1 MSRRNAFEWE
11 QYDRSEID
19 TPPGAGWSA
28 GWGDTVK
35 EKPDGGISSPPTT
48 TELPRIDTVAM
59 FRPAERK
66 KRNRDWEKRNPLSK
80 YRGVSPDVHH
90 GIKEI
95 SGQLSVGLSEVA
107 RAFLEYGLSLYH
119 AKKIRMSPS
128 LKEGRF
134 TLYPNNSNWTDH
146 RAWLKSKEINAS
158 RGSHKP
164 LGKSK
169 QQRKDQRRWEQE
181 VAYRIPREV
190 HSAVKEVADHLD
202 VPVGEVVMAFF
213 NQSMDD
219 YRTGE
224 LNLFPKPKS
233 EKRTL
238 FPE

>member
-11 QYDRSEID
+11 QFDRSEAD
-19 TPPGAGWSA
+19 TLPES
-28 GWGDTVK
+28 GWGVEYDSNNEEPGQGTS
-35 EKPDGGISSPPTT
+35 PSSIAMT
-48 TELPRIDTVAM
+48 LPRVDTVAM
-59 FRPAERK
+59 FRPPERK
-66 KRNRDWEKRNPLSK
+66 RRNRDWEKRNPLSK

-95 SGQLSVGLSEVA
+95 AGQLSVGLSEVA

-119 AKKIRMSPS
+119 AKKIPMSPK
-128 LKEGRF
+128 LIEGRF

-146 RAWLKSKEINAS
+146 RAWSKSREIGTS
-158 RGSHKP
+158 RGSYKSQRMHKQH
-164 LGKSK
+164 GKH
-169 QQRKDQRRWEQE
+169 QRRWEQE

-190 HSAVKEVADHLD
+190 HSAVKEIADHLD
-202 VPVGEVVMAFF
+202 VPVGEVVTAFF

-219 YRTGE
+219 FKAGE